1 MLDALRRGAQSWL
14 AKILFAVLIVSFGVF
29 WNVSDVY
36 RGYGRGSIAR
46 VGDTDITA
54 NEFQREF
61 QNQIRMIPTQGGGKL
76 TTEQALAYRLDR
88 RALDR
93 LVAQAAVTAHAKN
106 LKLALSDAELVEGIR
121 RDPDFAGPDGKFS
134 RTGFD
139 GLLGQ
144 MGLSEQGF
152 LALRREDELRRQLTE
167 ALRGAIVAPKSMVD
181 ELNAW
186 RNETRTIEHVKLEP
200 NKVVKVDPPDEAKL
214 KETYEAHKN
223 SFMTPEFR
231 KLALLLLSVDDLKK
245 DVTLT
250 DDEIKASYQ
259 DTKESYDRPERRRLQ
274 QIAFK
279 DRAAAEAARKELVEG
294 KKNFLDV
301 AKEAG
306 AKESDVNLG
315 MLTKKQLI
323 DPKIAEVA
331 FSLPRD
337 QISEVIDGRFAPVIV
352 RAIEIEPGKESN
364 FEEVKDQV
372 RDKLAKQRALAHMQE
387 RFDLVE
393 EGRNAGKTLKEI
405 AEEQKLRFI
414 DVEATDKS
422 NKTPDGKDAIDYPD
436 AVIILKEA
444 FASSPGLANEAIEL
458 PGDSFAWFDV
468 VSVTEAK
475 QKPFE
480 DVKGEV
486 KDFYTDSET
495 LRQIEEAA
503 KKFVERLKA
512 GEAFAKIAAD
522 AGGTLEVTDPPI
534 KREMSPPGLTV
545 PAVKQ
550 AFALPKG
557 GAGHAETADGKS
569 RIVFQVKEITPAEPL
584 SKEQSDVLA
593 KELKGDLENDFLI
606 AYIDGL
612 KDNLGVTIHE
622 DELKR
627 VTGAEV
633 AQQ

>member
-46 VGDTDITA
+46 VGDTDITV

-61 QNQIRMIPTQGGGKL
+61 QNQIRMIPTEGGGKL

-93 LVAQAAVTAHAKN
+93 LIAQAAVKDHAQA
-106 LKLALSDAELVEGIR
+106 LKLALSDSELVEGMR

-134 RTGFD
+134 RSGFE

-152 LALRREDELRRQLTE
+152 LAVRREDELRRQLTE
-167 ALRGAIVAPKSMVD
+167 ALRGAIVAPKPMVD
-181 ELNAW
+181 GLNAW

-200 NKVVKVDPPDEAKL
+200 SKVVKVATPDDAKL
-214 KETYEAHKN
+214 KEVYEANKGK
-223 SFMTPEFR
+223 FMTPEYR
-231 KLALLLLSVDDLKK
+231 KLALLLLTVDDLKK

-259 DTKESYDRPERRRLQ
+259 DTKETYDRPERRRLQ

-279 DRAAAEAARKELVEG
+279 DKAAAEAARKELVEG

-301 AKEAG
+301 AKDAG

-323 DPKIAEVA
+323 DPKIADAA

-337 QISEVIDGRFAPVIV
+337 QISEVIEGRFAPVIV
-352 RAIEIEPGKESN
+352 RAIEIEPGKESTLD
-364 FEEVKDQV
+364 EVKDQV
-372 RDKLAKQRALAHMQE
+372 PDKLAKQRELGHMQE
-387 RFDLVE
+387 KFDLVE

-405 AEEQKLRFI
+405 GDEHKLRFI
-414 DVEATDKS
+414 DIEATDKT
-422 NKTPDGKDAIDYPD
+422 NKAPDGKTAVDYPD
-436 AVIILKEA
+436 ATLILKEA
-444 FASSPGLANEAIEL
+444 FSASPGLANDAIEL
-458 PGDSFAWFDV
+458 PGDSFAWYDV
-468 VSVTEAK
+468 ISATEPK
-475 QKPFE
+475 QKPFD

-495 LRQIEEAA
+495 QRQLEEAA
-503 KKFVERLKA
+503 QKFVDRLKA
-512 GEAFAKIAAD
+512 GEEFAKVAAD
-522 AGGTLEVTDPPI
+522 AGGTPEVTDPPV

-557 GAGHAETADGKS
+557 GAGHAETSDGKS
-569 RIVFQVKEITPAEPL
+569 RIVFQVKEIKPAEPL

-593 KELKGDLENDFLI
+593 KELRGDLENDFLI
-606 AYIDGL
+606 AYIDAL
-612 KDNLGVTIHE
+612 KNNLGVVVHE
-622 DELKR
+622 EELKR
-627 VTGAEV
+627 VTGADA